1 MSTSSE
7 QGPRLRRLNYEPTTT
22 QSAACPHCG
31 ATIDPTSTAARTSGT
46 SPDVPVVTVPD
57 AELARPVVAGV
68 VRVLIEALDG
78 RRGAAQLERV
88 ASPRV
93 CRYLHATRLARGPVH
108 ATRVRSLRLCRP
120 REDVVEVALVV
131 LTAGRVR
138 AVAARLESS
147 SEVGGWRCT
156 AFRIL

>member
-1 MSTSSE
+1 MSTSRE
-7 QGPRLRRLNYEPTTT
+7 QGPRLRRLNYEPTTAQGT
-22 QSAACPHCG
+22 ACPHCG
-31 ATIDPTSTAARTSGT
+31 TTIDTTSVVARTGGT

-57 AELARPVVAGV
+57 AEEVRPVVAGV

-78 RRGAAQLERV
+78 RRGAAQLERA

-93 CRYLHATRLARGPVH
+93 CRYLHATRLARGPAH

-120 REDVVEVALVV
+120 RVDVVEVAMVV
-131 LTAGRVR
+131 LLAGHVR
-138 AVAARLESS
+138 AVAARMESA